1 MGVRVAC
8 VRTLA
13 NIDSRSIQDTMEFL
27 AGQLRITKD
36 QAIGANRPVQLPENA
51 CDRARHGERSCND
64 RFRSSSLADPD
75 SRERNGWRCPRLSA
89 KGKCPGLLALI
100 VSRVEVKH
108 LKRK

>member
-1 MGVRVAC
+1 MGVWVAC

-13 NIDSRSIQDTMEFL
+13 NIDSRSISGHDGVLGRTTAYNE
-27 AGQLRITKD
+27 GPSD
-36 QAIGANRPVQLPENA
+36 GANRPVQLPENA

-64 RFRSSSLADPD
+64 RFRSSSLADRD

-89 KGKCPGLLALI
+89 KENCPGLLAVI